1 MGAESLRMSYDDMQA
16 EITRLQQLAGDFENT
31 TSSMS
36 ASVAALCDGGVSAS
50 TETYREDYGKL
61 AENFT
66 RTLEVVRE
74 LIQSTSNYIAD
85 MQAVDRAYSK
95 SKVSRA

>member
-36 ASVAALCDGGVSAS
+36 ASVAALCDG
-50 TETYREDYGKL
+50 
-61 AENFT
+61 
-66 RTLEVVRE
+66 
-74 LIQSTSNYIAD
+74 
-85 MQAVDRAYSK
+85 
-95 SKVSRA
+95 